1 MAVVMTNA
9 ESIVAVAVVTVATL
23 FMSVFVA
30 VHTLLVVV
38 VSTVVVASVMND
50 AASVV
55 VLQL

>member
-1 MAVVMTNA
+1 VAVVMTNA